1 MKWLKWVLVIVLVIG
16 AIVVFS
22 TKLSN
27 RKNTFYYYPEWNAY
41 YDTRH
46 KNYIY
51 SIDGGKIWD
60 TITNSSNNIE
70 QTLGQKIVL
79 HSHSD
84 QIWLDNAKHRSLY
97 GGELNDLVRSFLN
110 LPEEKKP
117 AKKKNIYRDSTESAT
132 DHTDSLRQDSNR
144 EIKNWITEMSV
155 EQNLAKK
162 KDSAEQEDTVSKETQ
177 NTEESFEDSTED
189 KNY

>member
-1 MKWLKWVLVIVLVIG
+1 MKWLKWVLVIMLVIG

-60 TITNSSNNIE
+60 TITNSSSDIA
-70 QTLGQKIVL
+70 QTLGQKIIL

-84 QIWLDNAKHRSLY
+84 QIWLNNAEHRSLY
-97 GGELNDLVRSFLN
+97 GGELNDLVGSFLN
-110 LPEEKKP
+110 LAKEKRP

-132 DHTDSLRQDSNR
+132 DHTDSLREDSNR
-144 EIKNWITEMSV
+144 EIRNWITEMPV

-162 KDSAEQEDTVSKETQ
+162 KDSAEQEDTISEETG
-177 NTEESFEDSTED
+177 NTGESLEDSTED

>member
-1 MKWLKWVLVIVLVIG
+1 MKWLKWVLVIMLVIG

-60 TITNSSNNIE
+60 TITNSSSDIA

-79 HSHSD
+79 HSNSD
-84 QIWLDNAKHRSLY
+84 QIWLNNAEHRSRY
-97 GGELNDLVRSFLN
+97 GGELNDLVGSFLN
-110 LPEEKKP
+110 LAEEKRP
-117 AKKKNIYRDSTESAT
+117 AKKKNIYRDSTESST
-132 DHTDSLRQDSNR
+132 DHTDSLREDSNR
-144 EIKNWITEMSV
+144 EIKNWITEMPV

-162 KDSAEQEDTVSKETQ
+162 KDSAEQEDTISEETQ
-177 NTEESFEDSTED
+177 NTKESLEDSTED

>member
-51 SIDGGKIWD
+51 SIDGGKIWN

-97 GGELNDLVRSFLN
+97 GGELNDLVRSFLS
-110 LPEEKKP
+110 LPEEKRP
-117 AKKKNIYRDSTESAT
+117 AKKKNIDRDSTESAP
-132 DHTDSLRQDSNR
+132 DHTDSLREDSNR
-144 EIKNWITEMSV
+144 EIKNWITEMPV

-162 KDSAEQEDTVSKETQ
+162 KDSAEQEDTISEETQ
-177 NTEESFEDSTED
+177 NTKESLEDSTED

>member
-1 MKWLKWVLVIVLVIG
+1 MKWLKWVLVTMLVIG

-22 TKLSN
+22 NKLFN
-27 RKNTFYYYPEWNAY
+27 RQNTFYYYPQWNAY

-51 SIDGGKIWD
+51 SIDGGKTWD
-60 TITNSSNNIE
+60 TITNSSNNIA

-79 HSHSD
+79 HSNSD
-84 QIWLDNAKHRSLY
+84 QIWLDNAAHRSLY
-97 GGELNDLVRSFLN
+97 GGELNDLVGSFLK
-110 LPEEKKP
+110 LSEDKRP

-132 DHTDSLRQDSNR
+132 DYTDSLREDSNR
-144 EIKNWITEMSV
+144 EIKNWITEMPV

-162 KDSAEQEDTVSKETQ
+162 KDIAKQEDTISEETR
-177 NTEESFEDSTED
+177 NTGESLEDSTED

>member
-1 MKWLKWVLVIVLVIG
+1 MKWLKWVLVTMLVIG

-22 TKLSN
+22 NKLFN
-27 RKNTFYYYPEWNAY
+27 RQNTFYYYPEWNAY

-51 SIDGGKIWD
+51 SIDGGKTWD
-60 TITNSSNNIE
+60 TITNSSNNIA

-79 HSHSD
+79 HSNSD
-84 QIWLDNAKHRSLY
+84 QIWLDNAAHRSLY
-97 GGELNDLVRSFLN
+97 SGELNDLVGSFLK
-110 LPEEKKP
+110 LGEDKRPR
-117 AKKKNIYRDSTESAT
+117 KKKIVVKDSTES
-132 DHTDSLRQDSNR
+132 DIINQEDSLNADSSR
-144 EIKNWITEMSV
+144 EIKNWITETSV

-162 KDSAEQEDTVSKETQ
+162 KDSTEEEEKISEAQ
-177 NTEESFEDSTED
+177 NTEEPLEDSTEA

>member
-1 MKWLKWVLVIVLVIG
+1 MKWLKWVLVIMLVIG

-60 TITNSSNNIE
+60 TITNSSSDIA
-70 QTLGQKIVL
+70 QTLGQKIIL

-84 QIWLDNAKHRSLY
+84 QIWLKNAEHRSLY
-97 GGELNDLVRSFLN
+97 GGELNDLVGSFLK
-110 LPEEKKP
+110 LSEDKRPARKKIIH
-117 AKKKNIYRDSTESAT
+117 KDSTGSAT
-132 DHTDSLRQDSNR
+132 DQPDSLMEDSSR
-144 EIKNWITEMSV
+144 EIRNWVTEIPV

-162 KDSAEQEDTVSKETQ
+162 KDGTEKEETIPQDTQTTKGSLD
-177 NTEESFEDSTED
+177 DSTEG
-189 KNY
+189 Y